1 MEHNYLIPVIPLEGK
16 TIAYGRGSYVYDK
29 DGKQYLDLNSGQFC
43 TILGHSN
50 KAILKEIFSRAEKI
64 VHTASNIITDEV
76 AVCAEELHRI
86 SGEMKAYTI
95 LLNTGSEAVEF
106 ALRFAK
112 YIKKREG
119 VVCFDKGYHGLTLG
133 AQSVTFSGKFARPY
147 VESIASI
154 EIPDKGKID
163 HSLEKL
169 KAYLQTGRYAC
180 VLFEPVVSVG
190 GMRYPEPE
198 FFKEARRLCDEY
210 EAILAFDESQTGFGR
225 TGEWFAYQ
233 KLGVIPDMA
242 VLAKGLGLGFPVA
255 AVLFRDTLIPEAG
268 KYGMTHYSSHQN
280 DAFSAAIV
288 NSGIHYIE
296 NNKLL
301 KRVRIM
307 GEYFLE
313 RLKMLEEKNGHIKDA
328 RGCGLMLGAE
338 LCYEGIE
345 NYRDVYHN
353 VYGKMAEKGVLIQG
367 TDGGHTLRFLP
378 DYLIQKEDID
388 FAVENLDEAL

>member
-1 MEHNYLIPVIPLEGK
+1 M
-16 TIAYGRGSYVYDK
+16 
-29 DGKQYLDLNSGQFC
+29 
-43 TILGHSN
+43 
-50 KAILKEIFSRAEKI
+50 
-64 VHTASNIITDEV
+64 
-76 AVCAEELHRI
+76 
-86 SGEMKAYTI
+86 
-95 LLNTGSEAVEF
+95 
-106 ALRFAK
+106 
-112 YIKKREG
+112 
-119 VVCFDKGYHGLTLG
+119 
-133 AQSVTFSGKFARPY
+133 
-147 VESIASI
+147 
-154 EIPDKGKID
+154 
-163 HSLEKL
+163 
-169 KAYLQTGRYAC
+169 QTGRYAC